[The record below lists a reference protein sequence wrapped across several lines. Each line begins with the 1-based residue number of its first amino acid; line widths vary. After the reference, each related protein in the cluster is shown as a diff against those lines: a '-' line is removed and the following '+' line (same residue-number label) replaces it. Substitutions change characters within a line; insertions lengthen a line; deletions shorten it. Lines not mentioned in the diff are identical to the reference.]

1 MAKRSNK
8 LGPLEFWVIVFDGG
22 KLFRTLSGVKLFE
35 DLDQAHRV
43 LTMFEANGMIGHVER
58 IKLKT
63 LS

>member
-8 LGPLEFWVIVFDGG
+8 LGPLEFWVIAFDGG

-43 LTMFEANGMIGHVER
+43 LTMFEANGMIGSVER

-63 LS
+63 L